1 MAEAWG
7 RRGLWGLAAGVLLVA
22 APVGAETH
30 AAVPTFGVDV
40 EVVSLSLAVT
50 DSQGRPV
57 PDVTAQDVA
66 VFEDGHRQPICLF
79 TREEWPIT
87 LVVLIDSSDSMN
99 LVLPVAKAAARR
111 LLGVLGPGDRAEV
124 AQFSRR
130 LTVRQDFT
138 SDRQALDAAVDAIA
152 VDGETSLYDALYI
165 SLKDLIARRRSGEL
179 ERRALVVLSD
189 GNDTASMITDDQVLD
204 LARQAEVSVY
214 AIGLHE
220 APQFDGPDPD
230 PLPTYFLTTLTRETG
245 GRAFFPSAL
254 GDLEGTYARIAE
266 DLRTLYGVAYVS
278 SNPAR
283 DGSWRRIQ
291 IRTLRPNLLVR
302 HRAGYYAPGA
312 ARVAH
317 GRP

>member
-1 MAEAWG
+1 MAEARG
-7 RRGLWGLAAGVLLVA
+7 RRGLCGVAAGLLLVA

-50 DSQGRPV
+50 DPQGRPV
-57 PDVTAQDVA
+57 PDVTERDVA
-66 VFEDGHRQPICLF
+66 VFEDGHHEPICLF

-111 LLGVLGPGDRAEV
+111 LLGLLGPGDRAQV

-152 VDGETSLYDALYI
+152 IDGATALYDALYVC
-165 SLKDLIARRRSGEL
+165 LKDLVARRRNGKM

-189 GNDTASMITDDQVLD
+189 GNDTASMIRDEQVLD

-214 AIGLHE
+214 AIGLRQ
-220 APQFDGPDPD
+220 APLFDRPAD
-230 PLPTYFLTTLTRETG
+230 PLPTYFLTALARETG

-254 GDLEGTYARIAE
+254 ADLEGTYDQIAE
-266 DLRTLYGVAYVS
+266 ELRTLYGVAYIS

-302 HRAGYYAPGA
+302 HRSGYYAPAA

-317 GRP
+317 GR

>member
-1 MAEAWG
+1 MAEA
-7 RRGLWGLAAGVLLVA
+7 RSRQGLWGLAAGVLLVA
-22 APVGAETH
+22 SPVGAETH
-30 AAVPTFGVDV
+30 AAVPTFGVGV

-50 DSQGRPV
+50 DPQGRPV
-57 PDVTAQDVA
+57 SDVSAQDVA
-66 VFEDGHRQPICLF
+66 VFEDGRRQPICLF

-99 LVLPVAKAAARR
+99 VVLPVAKAAARR
-111 LLGVLGPGDRAEV
+111 LLGVLGPGDRAQV

-138 SDRQALDAAVDAIA
+138 SDRSALDAAVEAIRI
-152 VDGETSLYDALYI
+152 DGETALYDALYI
-165 SLKDLIARRRSGEL
+165 SLKDLVARRKNGEL

-189 GNDTASMITDDQVLD
+189 GDDTASMITDDQVLD

-214 AIGLHE
+214 AIGLRQ
-220 APQFDGPDPD
+220 APEFDRPAD
-230 PLPTYFLTTLTRETG
+230 PLPTYFLTTLARETG
-245 GRAFFPSAL
+245 GRAFFPSQL
-254 GDLEGTYARIAE
+254 DDLKGTYDRIATE
-266 DLRTLYGVAYVS
+266 LRTLYGVAYVS

-317 GRP
+317 GR